1 MGCYHPDK
9 EPLSIIELSL
19 RTIGAGRQH
28 VWCGGL
34 TLFVLGINKS
44 VEDVRKVRG
53 CRYNTIVYGVVCAI
67 A

>member
-1 MGCYHPDK
+1 M
-9 EPLSIIELSL
+9 IELSL

-34 TLFVLGINKS
+34 TPFVLGINMI
-44 VEDVRKVRG
+44 VGNVRKVRG
-53 CRYNTIVYGVVCAI
+53 CQYNTIVQGVVYNI